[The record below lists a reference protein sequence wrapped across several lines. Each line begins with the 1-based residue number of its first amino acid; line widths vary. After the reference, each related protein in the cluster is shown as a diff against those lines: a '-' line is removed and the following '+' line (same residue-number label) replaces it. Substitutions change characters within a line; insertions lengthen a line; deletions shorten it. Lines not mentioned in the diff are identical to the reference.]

1 MATTLSQFYSD
12 KGQALPS
19 VSQRGSLAAQA
30 GIQGYTGT
38 AAQNNQLLNFIQTS
52 GTGQTG
58 TQNLQSIQPPVIP
71 AATALGNTKPVQL
84 PTAPQ
89 GTSATELGGA
99 SAGYLAMP
107 TINSL
112 NQLGSATQTANQNAQ
127 TAQNDYMAQFTGLL
141 NQMQNRPGELE
152 KQYQIQQLSQDAMKA
167 KANYDSVELAYR
179 RKKENLM
186 NDASLTSDQKAAVI
200 GDIDRKEASQKA
212 DIAIDYNLKAGL
224 LSNAKELMNKQLE
237 LELEPMKMKVDFYK
251 DNRDRFDKILD
262 KTEMRQYDYIQKKE
276 ERAYQAAKEAANRKF
291 SLIEK
296 AIDNGS
302 YTPDMKNMSYSQ
314 LADKVG
320 TTVGGSYLS
329 QYAPG
334 TSGYTQGL
342 LLSSGKNKKALTEG
356 QITKIEKA
364 KSAVTQLQNVD
375 ALMKD
380 AKTGIFG
387 GRFSKFLTKFGG
399 APDAYAAQA
408 ALTGL
413 IPTLA
418 RGTYGEVG
426 VLTDQDVALYK
437 QTVPNLTSS
446 KSQNNLVQATTL
458 KTVQAGLKNQ
468 LETLARGGYD
478 VAQFAED
485 YDNFSKNILSIENNI
500 IDKDGNSLTKIRVS
514 DIVKQN
520 PSVQPVIEQMLG
532 DGKNYSDILI
542 ALGEY

>member
-38 AAQNNQLLNFIQTS
+38 AAQNNQLLNFMQTS

-152 KQYQIQQLSQDAMKA
+152 QQYQIQKLSQDAMKA

-186 NDASLTSDQKAAVI
+186 NDASLTSDQKSAVI
-200 GDIDRKEASQKA
+200 GDIERKEASQKA

-532 DGKNYSDILI
+532 DGKTYSDILI

>member
-1 MATTLSQFYSD
+1 MNPTNTQNPNNPNQYNPQTGNLVLNNSTT
-12 KGQALPS
+12 
-19 VSQRGSLAAQA
+19 
-30 GIQGYTGT
+30 GI
-38 AAQNNQLLNFIQTS
+38 
-52 GTGQTG
+52 GQT
-58 TQNLQSIQPPVIP
+58 PPVIP
-71 AATALGNTKPVQL
+71 AGVGLGSVPTPSLPNTPTGTGATQL
-84 PTAPQ
+84 S
-89 GTSATELGGA
+89 GS
-99 SAGYLAMP
+99 SAGYMAMP
-107 TINSL
+107 ALQGTQNFGSQL
-112 NQLGSATQTANQNAQ
+112 SSANQVANQNAQ
-127 TAQNDYMAQFTGLL
+127 QGQQDYQSQVLGLI

-152 KQYQIQQLSQDAMKA
+152 RQYNIQKLSEDALTA

-179 RKKENLM
+179 RQKEAVM
-186 NDASLTSDQKAAVI
+186 TDGSISAEQKQARI
-200 GDIDRKEASQKA
+200 GEIERKEASQKA

-224 LSNAKELMNKQLE
+224 LSNAKELMQKQIA
-237 LELEPMKMKVDFYK
+237 LELEPMKLKVDYYK

-262 KTEMRQYDYIQKKE
+262 KTEMRQYDYIQKQE
-276 ERAYQAAKEAANRKF
+276 ERKYQAAQKAADRKA

-296 AIDNGS
+296 AIDNGT
-302 YTPDMKNMSYSQ
+302 YTSDMKNMSYNQ
-314 LADKVG
+314 LAEKVG
-320 TTVGGSYLS
+320 TTVGGAYLS

-342 LLSSGKNKKALTEG
+342 LLASGKNKKALTEG

-364 KSAVTQLQNVD
+364 KSAVAQLQNVD

-380 AKTGIFG
+380 AKTGFLS
-387 GRFSKFLTKFGG
+387 GRFNKFLSKFGG
-399 APDAYAAQA
+399 ASDAYAAQA

-458 KTVQAGLKNQ
+458 KTIQSGLKNQ

-500 IDKDGNSLTKIRVS
+500 IDKNGNSVTKIRVA
-514 DIVKQN
+514 DMVKQN

-532 DGKNYSDILI
+532 DGKSYSDILI

>member
-19 VSQRGSLAAQA
+19 VSQRGSLAAQ
-30 GIQGYTGT
+30 
-38 AAQNNQLLNFIQTS
+38 NNQLLNFMQTS

-84 PTAPQ
+84 PTTPQ
-89 GTSATELGGA
+89 GTTSTELGGA

-532 DGKNYSDILI
+532 DGKTYSDILI